1 MYNKVTYGRASV
13 LLGRQRNK
21 LCTSGFLDDVIMGT
35 MTTMSQNQASC
46 YVSSSLPDDGAGAKL
61 LSTIAGLIWV
71 GLVGCLC
78 YGLGVVGSRK
88 LELRRTLAVIWLL
101 AECWDRWCVVV
112 VGSDAMNQRD
122 YAKQDAGNVSI
133 MPHWRVEEH
142 ADIERQKHTEIGGKR
157 KWRRERLRDRLKAAP
172 T

>member
-1 MYNKVTYGRASV
+1 
-13 LLGRQRNK
+13 
-21 LCTSGFLDDVIMGT
+21 MGT

-88 LELRRTLAVIWLL
+88 LELRRTLAVI
-101 AECWDRWCVVV
+101 
-112 VGSDAMNQRD
+112 
-122 YAKQDAGNVSI
+122 
-133 MPHWRVEEH
+133 
-142 ADIERQKHTEIGGKR
+142 
-157 KWRRERLRDRLKAAP
+157 
-172 T
+172 